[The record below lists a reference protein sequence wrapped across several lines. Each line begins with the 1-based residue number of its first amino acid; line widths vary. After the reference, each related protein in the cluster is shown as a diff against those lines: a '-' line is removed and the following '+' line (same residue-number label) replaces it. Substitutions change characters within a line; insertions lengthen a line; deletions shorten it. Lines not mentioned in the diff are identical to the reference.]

1 MPPDRDLPSP
11 VETRLAYVTAL
22 LSTFVWVA
30 AVMPGVELADR
41 TLADDLASTM
51 HRGVVYLVPTLL
63 LLVAMPVAA
72 VLARQPV
79 ALRGLLAWSSVF
91 VAGYTASA
99 LWAASPSGFRLAAAV
114 ALTVAAVA
122 AVRDAL
128 ILGRAASDDAGTRGP
143 RTADVRLAV
152 SLLALLTPAGLMA
165 SGHDEQAT
173 WLVPFVFLAVAA
185 AAERFAASLGVLR
198 GAAALCLLA
207 LGLHLVVGVRY
218 ALEVATP
225 AAAGWTGWG
234 TATFALSIVVLACLA
249 GSCVVA
255 AVRVR
260 PTRAPEP
267 TP

>member
-11 VETRLAYVTAL
+11 VETRLAYGTAL

-30 AVMPGVELADR
+30 AVMPGVQLADR
-41 TLADDLASTM
+41 SLADDLASTM
-51 HRGVVYLVPTLL
+51 HRGAVFLVPTLL

-99 LWAASPSGFRLAAAV
+99 LWASSPSGFRLAAAV

-122 AVRDAL
+122 AVRDAVV
-128 ILGRAASDDAGTRGP
+128 LGRAASDDAGTRGP

-152 SLLALLTPAGLMA
+152 SLLALLTPAGLLA
-165 SGHDEQAT
+165 SGRDEQAT

-185 AAERFAASLGVLR
+185 AAERFGASLGALR
-198 GAAALCLLA
+198 GAAALCLLTLA
-207 LGLHLVVGVRY
+207 LHLVVGVRY
-218 ALEVATP
+218 ALDVARP
-225 AAAGWTGWG
+225 AADTWTGWG
-234 TATFALSIVVLACLA
+234 LATFVLSLAVLAGLL

-255 AVRVR
+255 ALRVR
-260 PTRAPEP
+260 LTRAPEP